1 MFSWRRKAK
10 AERENVIS
18 SERLHD
24 LVNQALLSNFG
35 PLGSYAIA
43 RRSASDCD
51 DIFHTML
58 ASSVARN
65 IVSSL
70 IEHKVVI
77 VADAALP
84 AAADVAQPTAPKP
97 SAPKPAPPRPSSY
110 APFSLAPIDV
120 VPVPPD
126 LAAAVSELS
135 LGRDVHVRH
144 VAITLATVTI
154 PGEPG
159 HDESASRA
167 DEMIAG
173 AARVESGFEAELPG
187 RTHADLVLAGLAHAE
202 SAYSEDEAVSDGAP
216 DLSIAN

>member
-77 VADAALP
+77 VADASLPSALTP
-84 AAADVAQPTAPKP
+84 EVPQPSVPKP

-110 APFSLAPIDV
+110 APASLAPIDV

-135 LGRDVHVRH
+135 LGRDVHVTH
-144 VAITLATVTI
+144 VAISLATSAPVDRA
-154 PGEPG
+154 
-159 HDESASRA
+159 HDESRSRA

-173 AARVESGFEAELPG
+173 AARVETGLEAELPG
-187 RTHADLVLAGLAHAE
+187 RTHADLVLASLVNAE
-202 SAYSEDEAVSDGAP
+202 SDRSEDVAEHAP
-216 DLSIAN
+216 DLSVAN